1 MHCLKQDQLKVN
13 YRVVLKLMARNII
26 TFGVGALDEDPV
38 KTGAEYA
45 KNTVG
50 IHQKKQLLVVLIL
63 YMNTFI
69 K

>member
-1 MHCLKQDQLKVN
+1 
-13 YRVVLKLMARNII
+13 MARNII

-50 IHQKKQLLVVLIL
+50 IHQKSN
-63 YMNTFI
+63 YWWC
-69 K
+69 